1 MEAFSR
7 LLHSKRPKSKG
18 PATVEKLVS
27 ERDRH
32 LQEEHAISQ
41 QIQAI
46 KSSMKYWNCRT
57 NNQADFLAKEKS
69 LKELEKKRAR
79 LNCRLAMLGHQL
91 LEADEECQLSSSNE
105 DQETCSLPREEKLEH
120 TFQYTLITS

>member
-1 MEAFSR
+1 METISR
-7 LLHSKRPKSKG
+7 FIQSRKSKG
-18 PATVEKLVS
+18 SSTVEVLVS

-57 NNQADFLAKEKS
+57 NNESDLLAKEKS
-69 LKELEKKRAR
+69 LKELEKRR
-79 LNCRLAMLGHQL
+79 SNLNSRLAMLGHQL
-91 LEADEECQLSSSNE
+91 LEADDECQLSCDE
-105 DQETCSLPREEKLEH
+105 DHEVCSLPGEEKLGH
-120 TFQYTLITS
+120 TFQYPLIASS